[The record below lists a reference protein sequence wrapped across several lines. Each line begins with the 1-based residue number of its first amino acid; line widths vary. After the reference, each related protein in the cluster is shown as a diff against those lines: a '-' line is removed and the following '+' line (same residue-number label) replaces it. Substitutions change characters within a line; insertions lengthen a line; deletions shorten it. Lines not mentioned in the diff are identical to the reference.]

1 MTDAATR
8 VSLFDVAEE
17 LYGLPLRDFVR
28 VRTVRSREA
37 RRDGDAQ
44 AADSISAMPKPDEAA
59 WMANQLVRQCRDE
72 VEAFLVL
79 ARSLRIA
86 PETMDV
92 AGMKSLTFDFQWAA
106 IHLATMAHDLA
117 SSAGVLP
124 SRRCELG
131 LRDTLHAAACTEEMT
146 QLFLLAR
153 LSRALPRIGWPG
165 LRPPNLAEIAAA
177 NSGGCAPGPPAG
189 RPAAPKA
196 KPVDEL
202 ARYRER
208 RARSDQPVL
217 AHRHPA
223 SVSYLFAADRPRRR
237 VGSSRLTRLEHLVK
251 R

>member
-1 MTDAATR
+1 MTDVATR

-28 VRTVRSREA
+28 VRTVRSRAA

-59 WMANQLVRQCRDE
+59 WMANQLVRQRRDE

-79 ARSLRIA
+79 ARSLRTA
-86 PETMDV
+86 AETMDT
-92 AGMKSLTFDFQWAA
+92 AEMKSVTFDFQWAG
-106 IHLATMAHDLA
+106 IHLATKAYDLA
-117 SSAGVLP
+117 RAAGVRP
-124 SRRCELG
+124 SRQCELG
-131 LRDTLHAAACTEEMT
+131 LRDTLHGAACTEEMT

-165 LRPPNLAEIAAA
+165 LRPPNLAEIATA
-177 NSGGCAPGPPAG
+177 NSGGCAPGPPASG
-189 RPAAPKA
+189 PAAPKA

-208 RARSDQPVL
+208 RGRSDHPVRTD
-217 AHRHPA
+217 RHPA
-223 SVSYLFAADRPRRR
+223 SVSYLFAADRPRRLVR
-237 VGSSRLTRLEHLVK
+237 SSRRTRLEHLVK